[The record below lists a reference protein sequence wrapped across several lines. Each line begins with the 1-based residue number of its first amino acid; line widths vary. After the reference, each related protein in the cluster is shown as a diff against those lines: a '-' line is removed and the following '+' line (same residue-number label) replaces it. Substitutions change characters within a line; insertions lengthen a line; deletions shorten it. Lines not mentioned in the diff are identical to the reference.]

1 MGNGTGN
8 RKLANQHIINWVEEQ
23 AALCRPDAIF
33 WCNGSEEEKNALTR
47 AAVETG
53 ILIELNQKKLPGCY
67 LHRSNPDDVA
77 RSEQCTFIC
86 TPTQEEAGPTNNWLA
101 PREMYSKLRSLCDG
115 AMRGRT
121 MYVVPYL
128 MGPPRSPLSKVG
140 VELTDSIYV
149 VLSMR
154 IMARMGRV
162 AWEQLGDG
170 DEFNRGLHCMLDVN
184 PGRRYIAHFP
194 QDNAVISIGSNY
206 GGNALLGK
214 KCLSLRIGS
223 YLGRD
228 EGWLAEHMLILGVE
242 APNGE
247 KTYVTAAF
255 PSACGKTNFAMLV
268 PPPRFKDWKIS
279 TVGDDIAWM
288 KAGADGRL
296 YAINPEAGYFGVA
309 PGTSAKSNPNAMEIV
324 RCDTIFT
331 NVALLPDG
339 DVWWEGKTDVPPREA
354 LDWRGQPWTP
364 DSKEKAAHPN
374 SRFCSPM
381 TNNPAL
387 DPAVNDPRGVPV
399 SAIIFGGRRA
409 TTAPLVYQ
417 AFNWIHGVYVGA
429 TIGSEMTAAASW
441 SDKATGRPEDKETV
455 ATSRRPLVSPSS
467 IVRRDPMAMLP
478 FCGYNIGDYFRH
490 WLSMRKRIQF
500 VPRIFHVNWFRKDG
514 RGEYLWPGYGENM
527 RVLKWIV
534 DRCHGRADANETPLG
549 WVPGPKSFDLEGLPS
564 FTPERLAKAQ
574 TIDLDEW
581 RRELLS
587 QDELFM
593 KIYPHLPKEM
603 VFQRE
608 LLVSR
613 L

>member
-1 MGNGTGN
+1 MGNELGTC
-8 RKLANQHIINWVEEQ
+8 RLTDRHVINWVQDQ
-23 AALCRPDAIF
+23 AALCQPDIIF
-33 WCNGSEEEKNALTR
+33 WCDGSEEEKNALTR
-47 AAVETG
+47 IAVEMG
-53 ILIELNQKKLPGCY
+53 VLIELNQKKLPGCY
-67 LHRSNPDDVA
+67 LHRSNPNDVA

-86 TPTQEEAGPTNNWLA
+86 TPTRDEAGPTNNWLA
-101 PREMYSKLRSLCDG
+101 PREMYARLRSLSEG

-128 MGPPRSPLSKVG
+128 MGPPGSPLSKVG
-140 VELTDSIYV
+140 IELTDSIYV

-154 IMARMGRV
+154 VMTRMGRV
-162 AWEQLGDG
+162 AWEHLGDSN
-170 DEFNRGLHCMLDVN
+170 DFNRGLHCMLDMN
-184 PGRRYIAHFP
+184 PERRYIAHFP
-194 QDNAVISIGSNY
+194 QDNAVISVGSNY

-214 KCLSLRIGS
+214 KCLALRIGS
-223 YLGRD
+223 YLGRN
-228 EGWLAEHMLILGVE
+228 EGWLAEHMLILGVK
-242 APNGE
+242 APTGE

-268 PPPRFKDWKIS
+268 PPPYFNGWKIW

-288 KAGADGRL
+288 KPGADGHL

-309 PGTSAKSNPNAMEIV
+309 PGTSAKSNPNAMDIV

-339 DVWWEGKTDVPPREA
+339 DVWWEGKTDSPPA
-354 LDWRGQPWTP
+354 QAIDWRGHPWTP
-364 DSKEKAAHPN
+364 TSKEKAAHPN

-387 DPAVNDPRGVPV
+387 DTAANDPRGVPV

-429 TIGSEMTAAASW
+429 TIGSEMTAAA
-441 SDKATGRPEDKETV
+441 GGTV
-455 ATSRRPLVSPSS
+455 GQ
-467 IVRRDPMAMLP
+467 VRRDPMAMLP
-478 FCGYNIGDYFRH
+478 FCGYNMGDYFRH
-490 WLSMRKRIQF
+490 WLAMRKFIEH
-500 VPRIFHVNWFRKDG
+500 VPRIFHVNWFRKDE

-534 DRCHGRADANETPLG
+534 DRCNGRANANETPLG
-549 WVPGPKSFDLEGLPS
+549 WVPGANSFDLTGMPADA
-564 FTPERLAKAQ
+564 PARLAKAQ

-593 KIYPHLPKEM
+593 KLYAHLPKEM